1 MILAN
6 SIFNQFGFSILKQY
20 LKVSNFPG
28 LKIKTNIRSTL
39 HAVRSTLHLEP
50 AQEYSARFY
59 LSRQLKLYQRNL
71 FLVLYRDIRTGGARG
86 AKSASRAMLYRGSY
100 PTIPLIVLGV
110 ALMNRGTSI

>member
-71 FLVLYRDIRTGGARG
+71 FLVLYTGTAE
-86 AKSASRAMLYRGSY
+86 
-100 PTIPLIVLGV
+100 LGV
-110 ALMNRGTSI
+110 PGVPRVPLVLCYIEGATLLSPS